1 MATSW
6 ALQLGDEQRLDR
18 LAGLVDARL
27 HGAERQVHQQR
38 DLGVVE
44 LLDVAQHQR
53 LDQQRVGR
61 GEHLERVEQVEP
73 AAGDHARGARVG
85 VARQVVAGQL
95 GRRGASATG
104 RSTGRCWTPRRAAR
118 S

>member
-1 MATSW
+1 MSSGW
-6 ALQLGDEQRLDR
+6 IG

-27 HGAERQVHQQR
+27 HGAEREVHQQR

-73 AAGDHARGARVG
+73 AAGDHAGGARVG
-85 VARQVVAGQL
+85 A
-95 GRRGASATG
+95 
-104 RSTGRCWTPRRAAR
+104 WPAAR
-118 S
+118 RWAARRTGA